1 MFMFTG
7 IFDGAQ
13 RIGVDDEGSALFSLS
28 RYYNNNSSSWNN
40 NYKLYYLL
48 LLSSSIERFCILTR
62 NYLHCFKKGT
72 EGSLTHMGNFLFK
85 VL

>member
-7 IFDGAQ
+7 IVDGAQ

-28 RYYNNNSSSWNN
+28 RYYNNNSWN

-48 LLSSSIERFCILTR
+48 FIVSYRAF
-62 NYLHCFKKGT
+62 LH
-72 EGSLTHMGNFLFK
+72 LD
-85 VL
+85 